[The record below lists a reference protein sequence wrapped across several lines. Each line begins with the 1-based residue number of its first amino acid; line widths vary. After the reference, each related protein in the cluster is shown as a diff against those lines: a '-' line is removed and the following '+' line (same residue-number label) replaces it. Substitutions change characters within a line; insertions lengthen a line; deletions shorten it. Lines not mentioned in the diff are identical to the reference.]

1 VGSGVRLVE
10 VDSVEGLVEEG
21 LGDEEGSVVDS
32 GVVLDVIFRIKIC
45 MLITMDLT
53 RQQER
58 MDLVEVVV

>member
-1 VGSGVRLVE
+1 L
-10 VDSVEGLVEEG
+10 
-21 LGDEEGSVVDS
+21 
-32 GVVLDVIFRIKIC
+32 GVVVLGVIFRTKIC